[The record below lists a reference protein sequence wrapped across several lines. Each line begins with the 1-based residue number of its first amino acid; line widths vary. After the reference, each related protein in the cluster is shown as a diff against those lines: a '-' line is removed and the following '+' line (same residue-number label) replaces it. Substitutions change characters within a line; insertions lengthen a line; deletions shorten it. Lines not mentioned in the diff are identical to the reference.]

1 MTNQKLDNIGF
12 FEYILQTL
20 RMQSVPKRVGR
31 ADEAE
36 NLWAWR
42 IQTTQRR
49 VSRPQRRTAFYGLL
63 PIVILVTIDSG
74 FLILGMCH
82 KYKDSL

>member
-1 MTNQKLDNIGF
+1 MHRPNKKSNNKNSSSNSYVFSLKRQTQMTNQKLDNIGF

-36 NLWAWR
+36 NL
-42 IQTTQRR
+42 
-49 VSRPQRRTAFYGLL
+49 
-63 PIVILVTIDSG
+63 
-74 FLILGMCH
+74 
-82 KYKDSL
+82 